1 MRAYAATVGFL
12 LALSACQP
20 PTSDDTGEQSVQA
33 AFWGQPDPGAA
44 PKVLLVGWDGVRP
57 DVLRQVAT
65 PTIDSLAAAGT
76 FSETART
83 ARPTVSGPDWSS
95 ILIGVW
101 PEKHGVHS
109 NDFSSN
115 NYSRYPEFLTR
126 IESVAPELNTFA
138 AVDWMPLGSE
148 TDGGPLISDAVD
160 QRVVLDG
167 YEWGWLEADS
177 MSVAATLEELRTGDP
192 DVLFVYDGAPDEISH
207 QIGGIGEEYREA
219 IAVADRHLAAM
230 LGAIRSRATYEQED
244 WLVLV
249 CTDHGRTATG
259 GHGGDSPEES
269 NVFYLASGPSTL
281 VGEPTEQ
288 PATVDLS
295 VTALTH
301 LGIAIDPAW
310 ELDGRVVGLP
320 GGVPVAPRAGTDTLR
335 VLTYNTHHGEGMDG
349 VLNLGRIGDLI
360 AELNPDVVTLQE
372 MDDQAERTGGVD
384 QAGAYASLTDMEPLF
399 GQFMEF
405 QGGHYG
411 MALLSRLPILDW
423 TNHQLPPGAEPRSA
437 LTARLKLPG
446 SGREV
451 VVSGIHFYQTEE
463 ERLAQAQSLMEAL
476 EGEEGLV
483 ILAGDFNSTPGS
495 PVMQLLETE
504 WAQAHKEGSPF
515 TFPANEPAREIDF
528 MMVRPKGA
536 FRVLEHRVLDEE
548 VASDHRP
555 IFLVLEF

>member
-1 MRAYAATVGFL
+1 MRAFTCTAVGL

-20 PTSDDTGEQSVQA
+20 SASNADGDLSVQA
-33 AFWGQPDPGAA
+33 AFWGQPEAGAT

-76 FSETART
+76 FSEMART

-115 NYSRYPEFLTR
+115 QYSDYPDFFTR
-126 IESVAPELNTFA
+126 IESVAPELNTFVA
-138 AVDWMPLGSE
+138 IDWLPLGTE

-160 QRVVLDG
+160 RKVALDG

-177 MSVAATLEELRTGDP
+177 MSVASALEELRTGNP
-192 DVLFVYDGAPDEISH
+192 DALFVYDGAPDEISH
-207 QIGGIGEEYREA
+207 QIGGIGEEYRDA
-219 IAVADRHLAAM
+219 IAIADRHLGQM
-230 LGAIRSRATYEQED
+230 MEAIRARPTYPQEE

-249 CTDHGRTATG
+249 CTDHGRTRTG

-269 NVFYLASGPSTL
+269 NVFYLASGPSAA
-281 VGEPTEQ
+281 VGQPTEP
-288 PATVDLS
+288 PATVDLA

-301 LGIAIDPAW
+301 LGIEIDPAW
-310 ELDGRVVGLP
+310 GLDGRVVGLE
-320 GGVPVAPRAGTDTLR
+320 GGVPVIPSPKTDTLR
-335 VLTYNTHHGEGMDG
+335 ILAYNTHHGEGMDE
-349 VLNLGRIGDLI
+349 VLNLGRIGELISELDPDL
-360 AELNPDVVTLQE
+360 VTLQE
-372 MDDQAERTGGVD
+372 IDNQVERTASVD
-384 QAGAYASLTDMEPLF
+384 QAGAYGALTDMEPLF
-399 GQFMEF
+399 GDFMDF
-405 QGGHYG
+405 QGGQYG

-423 TNHQLPPGAEPRSA
+423 TNYRLPPGEEPRSA
-437 LTARLKLPG
+437 LTARLQIPG
-446 SGREV
+446 SEREV
-451 VVSGIHFYQTEE
+451 VIAGIHFYRTEE

-476 EGEEGLV
+476 EDEEGLV
-483 ILAGDFNSTPGS
+483 ILAGDFNSTLGS
-495 PVMQLLETE
+495 PVMELLETV
-504 WAQAHKEGSPF
+504 WAVAHKDGSPF
-515 TFPANEPAREIDF
+515 TFPADGPAREIDF
-528 MMVRPKGA
+528 VLVRPKGG